1 MNVSSVLRSMQL
13 YVLYGF
19 LFLFPLFF
27 LPLTHDA
34 FAFQK
39 LYLIIIATTLIIII
53 GLFRVVFTQK
63 ITWNAHMLSF
73 SPFLI
78 VLSSLVS
85 IIISSPNKIQ
95 SLFAVPS
102 GLVSFF
108 FLALWSIIIIIIQSR
123 PAKVWIV
130 MKLSTFLLS
139 LVVIVS
145 FLFHVSFSPLGN
157 YLETAVYIGFFILYV
172 FYELMHRSYVKRKI
186 LLSLTL
192 LVIYSVAC
200 GISVQSVLKNK
211 LLSSIPS
218 YGMSFDTARAILT
231 KPATAVF
238 GIGVDNYSALFTRSK
253 TSSYNMTIL
262 WNTTFSHGRSFILD
276 LWAETGLFGVALFTL
291 FIIAVYYYCRKSTID
306 ILTTSVLLIFLL
318 FPSSFVV
325 LFLFFTFVGLT
336 LGMKHH
342 IGKKVSLKGIYFVYS
357 MIGAV
362 FSFLMLF
369 FISYILIRVYRAEYY
384 YSYATTRIQNN
395 RIDDAYGYLKK
406 AVLLNPYNESYRIRF
421 AQVYLLIA
429 EQKAEKGK
437 EKLSKNETHAIAQ
450 AIELGLTQAK
460 AGVRLNPEK
469 ALNWE
474 NLGDMYALLVG
485 SVNGADA
492 WSVASYQRAIQ
503 LDPVRPSLRLKVG
516 GIYYKARS
524 YEEAQ
529 KYFQQALELK
539 PDWPNAYYNLAY
551 VLFQEKKYQEAIG
564 ELAKT
569 RALIPS
575 SSAEFKKITKELV
588 EFKKYIK

>member
-1 MNVSSVLRSMQL
+1 M
-13 YVLYGF
+13 
-19 LFLFPLFF
+19 
-27 LPLTHDA
+27 
-34 FAFQK
+34 
-39 LYLIIIATTLIIII
+39 TTL
-53 GLFRVVFTQK
+53 
-63 ITWNAHMLSF
+63 W
-73 SPFLI
+73 
-78 VLSSLVS
+78 
-85 IIISSPNKIQ
+85 
-95 SLFAVPS
+95 
-102 GLVSFF
+102 
-108 FLALWSIIIIIIQSR
+108 
-123 PAKVWIV
+123 
-130 MKLSTFLLS
+130 
-139 LVVIVS
+139 
-145 FLFHVSFSPLGN
+145 
-157 YLETAVYIGFFILYV
+157 
-172 FYELMHRSYVKRKI
+172 
-186 LLSLTL
+186 
-192 LVIYSVAC
+192 
-200 GISVQSVLKNK
+200 
-211 LLSSIPS
+211 
-218 YGMSFDTARAILT
+218 D
-231 KPATAVF
+231 
-238 GIGVDNYSALFTRSK
+238 
-253 TSSYNMTIL
+253 
-262 WNTTFSHGRSFILD
+262 TTFSHGRSFILD

-291 FIIAVYYYCRKSTID
+291 FIIAVYYHCRKSTID
-306 ILTTSVLLIFLL
+306 ILMTSVLLIFLL

-369 FISYILIRVYRAEYY
+369 FISYILIRVYRAEYH
-384 YSYATTRIQNN
+384 YSYATTRMKNN

-406 AVLLNPYNESYRIRF
+406 AVVLNPYNESYRIRF
-421 AQVYLLIA
+421 SQVYLLIA
-429 EQKAEKGK
+429 EKKAEKGK

-539 PDWPNAYYNLAY
+539 SDWPNAYYNLAH
-551 VLFQEKKYQEAIG
+551 VLFQEKKYQEAIISL
-564 ELAKT
+564 EKT
-569 RALIPS
+569 RALFHS
-575 SSAEFKKITKELV
+575 NSAEYQKITKELV
-588 EFKKYIK
+588 EFKRYIK